1 MFNHNSP
8 ILLFITGKY
17 MKQKIELSLF
27 VITSIILLIS
37 CSSTKTDISNLVIF
51 PAPPDTTRIQ
61 FLKSY
66 GTSGDVTGYRSG
78 FERFFMGAETV
89 TPIGKPYG
97 ISIAKDKF
105 YLCDSQISGIDVF
118 DFINKE
124 FYVFK
129 PTGFGE
135 LRQPLNCF
143 VDETGSL
150 FVADAERKDIIVF
163 DKDLNFIKS
172 IGAGL
177 LQKPTDVC
185 VYKDKIYVADL
196 KAGKII
202 TFSKS
207 DYHFIDSLP
216 NISDAADTAF
226 LHQPTNLTINN
237 DIIYVTDFGE
247 FNIKKYDLQGNFL
260 GNIGSYGKATGQ
272 FVRPKGIAV
281 DNSQN
286 LYVVDAGFENVQIFA
301 PDGKLLL
308 FFGGTYKGPG
318 DMYLPAKVTIDYKNN
333 DYFSQFVDKSFN
345 LKYVI
350 FVTNQYG
357 PDKVSVYGFVEPK

>member
-1 MFNHNSP
+1 
-8 ILLFITGKY
+8 
-17 MKQKIELSLF
+17 MKQKIELCLTILF
-27 VITSIILLIS
+27 SIVLLVS
-37 CSSTKTDISNLVIF
+37 CTSTKTDMSNLVIF

-61 FLKSY
+61 FLKAY
-66 GTSGDVTGYRSG
+66 GTSGDVTGYRND

-97 ISIAKDKF
+97 IAIAKDKF
-105 YLCDSQISGIDVF
+105 YLCDAETKSIDIVN
-118 DFINKE
+118 FINKG
-124 FYVFK
+124 FAIFK

-143 VDETGSL
+143 VDESGYL
-150 FVADAERKDIIVF
+150 FIADAERKDIVVF

-172 IGAGL
+172 VGAGF

-185 VYKDKIYVADL
+185 AYKDKIYVADL
-196 KAGKII
+196 KAGKIV

-207 DYHFIDSLP
+207 DYHLIDSIP

-226 LHQPTNLTINN
+226 LHQPTNLTVSN

-247 FNIKKYDLQGNFL
+247 FHIKKYDLKGNFL
-260 GNIGSYGKATGQ
+260 GSIGSYGKANGQ
-272 FVRPKGIAV
+272 FVRPKGVAV
-281 DNSQN
+281 DEKQN

-318 DMYLPAKVTIDYKNN
+318 YMYLPAKVAIDYQNIE
-333 DYFSQFVDKSFN
+333 YFSQFVDSSFN